1 MKKTIIIIII
11 ILAML
16 IATQI
21 NLLPKFYPKQY
32 SKYVEKYAKENDID
46 PLLIYSIIKTESNFN
61 EKAKS
66 KSEAVG
72 LMQIMLPTAQDVGK
86 SLETQEITEE
96 SLYNPEINIKIG
108 IKYFKNLIE
117 KYGNYNLAIIAYN
130 AGMGNLDK
138 WLEQKII
145 DEDGKNLEDI
155 PFNETKNYVYKIL
168 KNYEIYK
175 EIY

>member
-86 SLETQEITEE
+86 S
-96 SLYNPEINIKIG
+96 
-108 IKYFKNLIE
+108 
-117 KYGNYNLAIIAYN
+117 
-130 AGMGNLDK
+130 
-138 WLEQKII
+138 
-145 DEDGKNLEDI
+145 
-155 PFNETKNYVYKIL
+155 
-168 KNYEIYK
+168 
-175 EIY
+175 